1 MKAHSDDRGS
11 GDSLMF
17 ICIPSVAVEVPV
29 FPGNG
34 DTLTRFG
41 EAELRKW
48 THGDD
53 GLTERS

>member
-17 ICIPSVAVEVPV
+17 IGIPSVAIEVPG

-34 DTLTRFG
+34 DTLARLR

-48 THGDD
+48 TRGDD
-53 GLTERS
+53 ELTERS